1 MEEAVDTDDMPCDDD
16 LLQFNHQ
23 PASSLNAHHSRQY
36 SYTWVV
42 PLGVGRTISGF
53 PEVKLHKL
61 CLTSNSY
68 RHNPYIVTPTCP
80 INSFPLHYHTPTY
93 PPFPPPDDF
102 TPSYPLCPRPKSPLV
117 STPQIPRSGSS
128 DVIPSLT
135 DTKKMEAKC
144 MKNAGFDTIG
154 ELLAAMFS
162 KELWGSEST
171 RHLTVSHSVAA
182 FLRCQSIDPHQFPVV
197 IVDAMYHHPS
207 SQTFVNCIPSPPQFN
222 VPQYACPPSERL
234 LPDDHLLAKNTTRNA
249 LLAWSLS
256 RVLHHVDKEVDA
268 LLHPSHGLT
277 WLSTA
282 DHKLSWCTIIDWSL
296 TQAQETIANQSPMI
310 FAMLTT
316 ISVGRRAW
324 KQLRGATNSILMDTE
339 SMSED
344 QTSRRFEESSDEEDT
359 APPVEPG
366 QTKDTL
372 SAGVPKG
379 MFYRVLRYHCLCFF
393 TSVLGR
399 VGLSVAY
406 SSVLSTLHTLAA
418 DSDILLR
425 VWGATT
431 EIGEPRFLF
440 LFDNVNKMQHAW
452 QSIIGWEDEVKSGTA
467 ATLIK
472 LKDVPPGA
480 MLAEPLLKNLK
491 EKVCSKLTVEM
502 LVDDIDWAHIESIG
516 ATTVLRVWTKH
527 VSGLAKFH
535 SVVESCFSTTY
546 AKHPLQLWKSEIH
559 PMCTTD
565 INEATTTGVASVLYN
580 LISQLGIVGSWL
592 NKYVVLVC
600 GDQLSVDWIL
610 KVKLYM
616 GTAATTYNRHDWAL
630 PVIQLWHMK
639 WALQKCIFR
648 LHWWD
653 NAGKEIFG
661 LHHDCDLLGRGKFNP
676 VKCDFYPAHHILE
689 DRFDALILDALWI
702 MCKERTKI
710 VQPPTNKLLEGLEEY
725 FLEKGPFHTIMLD
738 ALLELTE
745 QVYNYYMCN
754 AVHEAALGYGD
765 RDPALYGS
773 LTMSNEMDSVPMP
786 ANKESQSSSIPP
798 GQTKK
803 RGKKTTAVRNFSQG
817 DQTLATTINFLCIT
831 FWYLKMCAAAAEGD
845 IGHIFEIIKTAILN
859 NYLVNPSGLH
869 GHWLELDL
877 LQEHFNFWIKQLFNS
892 KSHDFDARHLAKV
905 DYLVQKKLVTDT
917 QMLAK
922 GMTLMR
928 LGYTTVTIRFS
939 HSSPSVTKFTLSKM
953 NLLQD
958 MTFFLGGSSVHF

>member
-1 MEEAVDTDDMPCDDD
+1 M
-16 LLQFNHQ
+16 
-23 PASSLNAHHSRQY
+23 
-36 SYTWVV
+36 
-42 PLGVGRTISGF
+42 
-53 PEVKLHKL
+53 
-61 CLTSNSY
+61 
-68 RHNPYIVTPTCP
+68 
-80 INSFPLHYHTPTY
+80 Y

-102 TPSYPLCPRPKSPLV
+102 TPSYPLCPMPKSPLV

-128 DVIPSLT
+128 DVVPSLT
-135 DTKKMEAKC
+135 DTEKMEAKFGAHLFDDILLGTVHGCQTRAIFRWPIDVTVEDRLLVVLRC

-162 KELWGSEST
+162 KELRGSEST

-182 FLRCQSIDPHQFPVV
+182 FLCCQSIDPHRFPVA

-222 VPQYACPPSERL
+222 VPQYARPPSERL
-234 LPDDHLLAKNTTRNA
+234 LPDDRLLAKNTMRNA

-282 DHKLSWCTIIDWSL
+282 DHKLLWRTILDWSL

-310 FAMLTT
+310 FAMLTM
-316 ISVGRRAW
+316 ISVGQCTQ

-339 SMSED
+339 LMSED
-344 QTSRRFEESSDEEDT
+344 QTSRHFEESLDEEDT

-379 MFYRVLRYHCLCFF
+379 MQL
-393 TSVLGR
+393 LGH

-431 EIGEPRFLF
+431 EIGELRFLF
-440 LFDNVNKMQHAW
+440 LFDNVNKMQCAW

-472 LKDVPPGA
+472 LKDIPPGA

-491 EKVCSKLTVEM
+491 EKIRSKLTVKM
-502 LVDDIDWAHIESIG
+502 LVDDIDWAHIE
-516 ATTVLRVWTKH
+516 TRN
-527 VSGLAKFH
+527 SGKLA
-535 SVVESCFSTTY
+535 E
-546 AKHPLQLWKSEIH
+546 QI
-559 PMCTTD
+559 
-565 INEATTTGVASVLYN
+565 
-580 LISQLGIVGSWL
+580 Q
-592 NKYVVLVC
+592 
-600 GDQLSVDWIL
+600 

-616 GTAATTYNRHDWAL
+616 GKAATTYDRHDWAL
-630 PVIQLWHMK
+630 PVIQLWWHMK
-639 WALQKCIFR
+639 WALQKCIFC

-661 LHHDCDLLGRGKFNP
+661 LHHDCDLLGCSKFNP

-689 DRFDALILDALWI
+689 DRFEALILDALRI
-702 MCKERTKI
+702 MCEEWTKI
-710 VQPPTNKLLEGLEEY
+710 VQPPTKKLLEGLEEY
-725 FLEKGPFHTIMLD
+725 FLEKGPFHTITLD
-738 ALLELTE
+738 ALLEMTE
-745 QVYNYYMCN
+745 QVYNCYMCN
-754 AVHEAALGYGD
+754 AAHEAALGYRD
-765 RDPALYGS
+765 CDPALYGS
-773 LTMSNEMDSVPMP
+773 PTMSNEMDSVPMP
-786 ANKESQSSSIPP
+786 ANKESQSSLIPP

-803 RGKKTTAVRNFSQG
+803 RGKKTTAVCNFSQG

-845 IGHIFEIIKTAILN
+845 IGHIFEIIKLLCFSFWGAGSTNYGNELLELMAILN
-859 NYLVNPSGLH
+859 NYFVNPSGLR

-877 LQEHFNFWIKQLFNS
+877 LQENFNIWIKRLFNS
-892 KSHDFDARHLAKV
+892 KSHDFDARHLAEA
-905 DYLVQKKLVTDT
+905 DYLVQKKIVTNT

-922 GMTLMR
+922 GMTLMC
-928 LGYTTVTIRFS
+928 LGYTTITIRFS